1 MTTQAI
7 DFGSGIEDA
16 FSRVAAFVPKLI
28 VFLIIL
34 IIGYFVAKILAKV
47 VSKVLDRVG
56 FNKAVERGGI
66 GKALER
72 SQYDAS
78 DILAKLVFYAIML
91 FVLSTAFG
99 VFGENPISGYLRS
112 VIAYLP
118 LVFIAIIIVV
128 IAAAIA
134 AAVKALIENSL
145 GGLSYGKILANVA
158 SGLIL
163 AFGVIAAL
171 NQLRIATNVV
181 NAVLY
186 AALAAMVGIVVV
198 AVGGGG
204 IQPMRQRWESSLQK
218 YDEEKPKVAQEAKSA
233 PGIREQAEEA
243 KQKAQQSG
251 SRAPAAATVE
261 APEGPPR
268 CAADLPGPKRWAAS
282 HPHLSYAR
290 REHLS

>member
-28 VFLIIL
+28 AFLIIL
-34 IIGYFVAKILAKV
+34 VIGYFVAKILAKV

-78 DILAKLVFYAIML
+78 DFLAKLVFYAIML

-134 AAVKALIENSL
+134 AAVKALIQNSL

-171 NQLRIATNVV
+171 NQLHIATNVV

-233 PGIREQAEEA
+233 PGIREQAEQA
-243 KQKAQQSG
+243 KQQAQQSG
-251 SRAPAAATVE
+251 QQSSSSSSDSGRS
-261 APEGPPR
+261 G
-268 CAADLPGPKRWAAS
+268 GAS
-282 HPHLSYAR
+282 SLR
-290 REHLS
+290 R

>member
-66 GKALER
+66 GKALE
-72 SQYDAS
+72 SSKLDAS

-128 IAAAIA
+128 IASAIA
-134 AAVKALIENSL
+134 AAVKALIQNSL
-145 GGLSYGKILANVA
+145 GGLSYGKILANVV

-171 NQLRIATNVV
+171 NQLNIATNVV

-186 AALAAMVGIVVV
+186 AALAAIVGIVVV

-204 IQPMRQRWESSLQK
+204 IQPMRERWESSLQK

-233 PGIREQAEEA
+233 PSVREQAEQA
-243 KQKAQQSG
+243 KQKAQQTSSQPSSQQSSSSG
-251 SRAPAAATVE
+251 SSGGATAP
-261 APEGPPR
+261 
-268 CAADLPGPKRWAAS
+268 
-282 HPHLSYAR
+282 R
-290 REHLS
+290 R